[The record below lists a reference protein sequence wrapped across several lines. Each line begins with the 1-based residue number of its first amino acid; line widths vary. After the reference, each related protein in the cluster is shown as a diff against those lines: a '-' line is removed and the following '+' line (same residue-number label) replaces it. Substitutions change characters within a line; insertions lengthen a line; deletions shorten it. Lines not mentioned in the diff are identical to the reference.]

1 MEFKFQKKKMLKMV
15 DKTQILFLYYRDK
28 KSERYISKKLKI
40 SRPTVHRYIKEH
52 ENDIN
57 SEDVLNHLEQGLSFK
72 PKYNS
77 LNRSKPVLK
86 KEVVEE
92 INYCLKKNKEKINSG
107 LRKQIMKNI
116 DIHNYIVKKGYSVS
130 YSTVCNYIR
139 EQKKQGKESFIKQ
152 IYTAGDVCEFDWGEV
167 KLYIKDKLQ
176 TFNMAVFTSAYSN
189 HRYAKLFYRQDNLAF
204 NQSHIDYFS
213 YTKGVYKT
221 MVYDNMRVAV
231 AKFVGRTEKEPT
243 RGLMELSSYYK
254 FGFRF
259 CNIRKGNEKGHV
271 ELSVGYIRRKS
282 FSIKDKFDSVDMA
295 NEHLLQICEE
305 LNNTGQNL
313 KKGKT
318 ANELFEDEKPNLFIT
333 NYPYKCFENNH
344 AKVDKYS
351 TISYKSNRY
360 SVPDFLVGRLLDI
373 KIFAEKIDVYFNQEQ
388 VCSHKRSYGLQTWTM
403 NINHYLI
410 TLKHKPGA
418 LKSSLAFNQLSA
430 EVKEIREKHFSDD
443 AKDFIELLQ
452 YCKDKN
458 ITFKEVKNAI
468 EKIKKVTPT
477 SISKDKILA
486 VMNKEIELFKEQSFS
501 ILQQQLELDDIEKQS
516 VLNLKKISILLK

>member
-1 MEFKFQKKKMLKMV
+1 MV
-15 DKTQILFLYYRDK
+15 DKTQILFFYYRDQ

-52 ENDIN
+52 EKDIK
-57 SEDVLNHLEQGLSFK
+57 SKDIENHLEQGLSFK

-77 LNRSKPVLK
+77 LNRPKRSLIS
-86 KEVVEE
+86 EVIEE

-107 LRKQIMKNI
+107 MRKQVMKNI
-116 DIHNYIVKKGYSVS
+116 DIHSYVIEKGYSIS

-139 EQKKQGKESFIKQ
+139 EQNKQGKESFIKQ
-152 IYTAGDVCEFDWGEV
+152 IYSAGDVCEFDWGEV

-176 TFNMAVFTSAYSN
+176 TFNMAVFTAAYSN
-189 HRYAKLFYRQDNLAF
+189 YRYAKLFYRQDSLAF
-204 NQSHIDYFS
+204 SQSHIDFIS
-213 YTKGVYKT
+213 YTDGVYKT

-231 AKFVGRTEKEPT
+231 AKFVGRTDKEPT
-243 RGLMELSSYYK
+243 RGLLELSSYYK

-271 ELSVGYIRRKS
+271 EKSVGYIRRKS
-282 FSIKDKFDSVDMA
+282 FNVEDRFDSVDRA

-305 LNNTGQNL
+305 LNNTGQIL
-313 KKGKT
+313 KTGKT
-318 ANELFEDEKPNLFIT
+318 ANQLFEDEKSNLFIVK
-333 NYPYKCFENNH
+333 YPYKSFENDH

-351 TISYKSNRY
+351 TISYKKNRY

-373 KIFAEKIDVYFNQEQ
+373 KIFAEKIDVYFNDEQ

-403 NINHYLI
+403 DINHYLTTI
-410 TLKHKPGA
+410 KRKPGA
-418 LKSSLAFNQLSA
+418 LKNSLAFDQLSD
-430 EVKEIREKHFSDD
+430 EVKQIREEYFSDA

-458 ITFKEVKNAI
+458 ITFTKVKNAI

-477 SISKDKILA
+477 NISKDKILA
-486 VMNKEIELFKEQSFS
+486 VMSKEGELSKEQSFS
-501 ILQQQLELDDIEKQS
+501 SLQHQLEPDDIEKQS
-516 VLNLKKISILLK
+516 ALNLKTISILLN